1 MFCEMKRFLFSMIAC
16 VAINAMAQTE
26 RFCIAKDG
34 KAATIIVDDNDWKGV
49 IRAARD
55 LSDDVRKVTGVSASL
70 NDKGEPTVDGRRESQ
85 MKNDKPSII
94 VGTIGKSKLID
105 KLIKQKKIDVK
116 KVKGQ
121 WESYLIDVIDGNLVI
136 AGSDKRATIYGIYD
150 ISERIGVS
158 PWYWMAD
165 VPVKHQDEL
174 YYDGGRFV
182 QPSPKV
188 KYRGIFINDEWPSF
202 GGWCT
207 NKFGGV
213 NSKAYAHIFELLL
226 RLKANYFWPA
236 MWATAF
242 NEDDPESPRL
252 ADEMG
257 IVMGTSHHEP
267 MMRSHQEYLRRKEQ
281 VGPWDYATN
290 KERVDQFFR
299 EGMERNKNYDN
310 LVTIG
315 MRGDGDVAMGKGDDT
330 ENMKTLGKVIEGQRK
345 IIKDIYG
352 RPDAVPQL
360 WAIFTEVQR
369 YYDAGYTVPDD
380 VTLLLC
386 DNNWGYI
393 RRKGRDFER
402 KRKGGLGLYYHID
415 MNGGPWNDRWVN
427 TTTIPKLREQLN
439 LAYKSGIDR
448 IWIINVGDLKPKEM
462 PIDFI
467 MHYAWNPDAIQ
478 PGDEQTWLEGFTRSI
493 FGDQFAKETADI
505 IARYSKYN
513 LWRKP
518 EVQIPGLFNYEEM
531 LHLNNLWQSLVLR
544 CEALKEQIPAE
555 AQDAFYQLVYYPA
568 VASAGVAQIYNA
580 ATMGDSLTINY
591 LMEKDQRLTDYY
603 NKVLAGGKWDGIMQD
618 NHIGYT
624 QWSIPDKNYHP
635 MTLGF
640 KVTHNLNP
648 SNDTKEY
655 SIPACQYTNKDDAWI
670 FLPDLGRGKG
680 CMGAKDVMRPSDE
693 SGKGPSLEYDIELTE
708 EGKLAIGI
716 LPTQDVLP
724 ARGLR
729 LGVQIDDQPLLI
741 IDARQ
746 GLHDEFREYTP
757 QNLSISKV
765 LKPLPPRNHLS
776 LSGYVNG
783 RQQPR
788 RTEVFDNLRWLE
800 TQFQITPGLHK
811 LKLVMV
817 DPEIVVEQI
826 VVNPDDNHY
835 SYFGSQIN
843 LSALKPCPPITPAWA
858 LGHIVWED
866 SLNTTSAAEGLV
878 NGYLERKIP
887 VDAVIIDSPWST
899 TYNDF
904 NWDHQRY
911 ADPAKMIKGFTDKG
925 VRTILWLTGN
935 VNEQCKDTPQQK
947 AATYDEV
954 VSKNFGV
961 DNSKPYTWWKGFGQ
975 HIDFTNP
982 EATKW
987 WYTQLDKVFTDGV
1000 YGWKTDQGEQH
1011 LPASFETSKGRMT
1024 NEQFRH
1030 YYYDAMYDYT
1040 VSRKK
1045 DGIIIARPFSH
1056 QGGLEASIEKMN
1068 LGWCG
1073 DFTGSWK
1080 GLKHQIDNIY
1090 RSAQY
1095 GYGAI
1100 ACEVGGFW
1108 EDRPEAL
1115 QLTRYAQFGC
1125 MTAAIIN
1132 GGMNGALT
1140 NHLPWYHGQEVEE
1153 AYRWCINWMK
1163 QLVPYKFSAIVDAH
1177 LNGGSLLRNT
1187 NIEEESHLL
1196 GNDIYTK
1203 VITTEDS
1210 RATFN
1215 LPEGGEWIDYFT
1227 GERHQGGESIS
1238 KIYPLNRFP
1247 LFVRAGAIIPLQ
1259 KDKLTFVVYPGGNT
1273 TRKFHLPKGDGI
1285 DYFDCTVGFD
1295 ESTGRLKMWSE
1306 QPNEFTFIIGDK
1318 TLQIS
1323 GSSADSIIK

>member
-1 MFCEMKRFLFSMIAC
+1 MKRFLFSMIAC